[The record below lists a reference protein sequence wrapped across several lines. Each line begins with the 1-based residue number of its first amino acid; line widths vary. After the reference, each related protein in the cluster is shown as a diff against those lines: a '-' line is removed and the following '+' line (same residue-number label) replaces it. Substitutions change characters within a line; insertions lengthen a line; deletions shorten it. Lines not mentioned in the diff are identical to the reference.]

1 METSARSP
9 YESLI
14 TPVPSPLRRRPLMSH
29 RPDQIASLI
38 QRAVQDAIGRGL
50 NDPRV
55 RGLISVTR
63 VLVDPDMSN
72 ATVFVSVLPEG
83 HAKLTMH
90 GLENAAGRIRRLI
103 GRAIRL
109 RRLPVLTFR
118 LDDSLKRQARLEEVI
133 KETRRS

>member
-1 METSARSP
+1 
-9 YESLI
+9 
-14 TPVPSPLRRRPLMSH
+14 MSH

-90 GLENAAGRIRRLI
+90 GLKNAAGRIRRLI
-103 GRAIRL
+103 GRAVRL

>member
-14 TPVPSPLRRRPLMSH
+14 TPAPSPLRRRPLMSH

-38 QRAVQDAIGRGL
+38 KRAVQDAIGRGL